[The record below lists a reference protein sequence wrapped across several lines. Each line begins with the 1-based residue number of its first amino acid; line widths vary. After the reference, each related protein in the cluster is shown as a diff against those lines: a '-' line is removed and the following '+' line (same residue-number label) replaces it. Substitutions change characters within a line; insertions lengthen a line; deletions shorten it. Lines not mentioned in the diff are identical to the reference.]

1 MPEVE
6 KAVEIAAKAH
16 QGQTDKSGS
25 PYILHPIKLVLQ
37 METEAE
43 MKAAALH
50 DVVEDS
56 DCTLEELREEEGFSE
71 EVVEAVKHLT
81 KAKYLRSRE
90 LDIDEEDYEE
100 FVDRAKENS
109 ISRNVKLADLEHNMD
124 MTRLDE
130 LTEDD
135 LSRLERYYASWDKLQ
150 GIEYLQ

>member
-1 MPEVE
+1 VR
-6 KAVEIAAKAH
+6 K
-16 QGQTDKSGS
+16 
-25 PYILHPIKLVLQ
+25 
-37 METEAE
+37 
-43 MKAAALH
+43 
-50 DVVEDS
+50 
-56 DCTLEELREEEGFSE
+56 GFSE

>member
-56 DCTLEELREEEGFSE
+56 DCTLEGLREKGF
-71 EVVEAVKHLT
+71 L
-81 KAKYLRSRE
+81 
-90 LDIDEEDYEE
+90 
-100 FVDRAKENS
+100 
-109 ISRNVKLADLEHNMD
+109 
-124 MTRLDE
+124 
-130 LTEDD
+130 
-135 LSRLERYYASWDKLQ
+135 
-150 GIEYLQ
+150 

>member
-6 KAVEIAAKAH
+6 KAVEIAAVAH
-16 QGQTDKSGS
+16 RGQTDKSGS
-25 PYILHPIKLVLQ
+25 PYILHPIELVLK

-56 DCTLEELREEEGFSE
+56 DWTLEKLRKEEFSE

-81 KAKYLRSRE
+81 KAKHLRDRE
-90 LDIDEEDYEE
+90 LETYDEDYDE
-100 FVDRAKENS
+100 FIDRAKEND
-109 ISRNVKLADLEHNMD
+109 IARKVKVADLEHNMD

-130 LTEDD
+130 LTESD
-135 LSRLERYYASWDKLQ
+135 LSRLERYYASWDKLR
-150 GIEYLQ
+150 